1 MVLKPLGSM
10 SDESVKLQQ
19 RLREKNTNF
28 VDNIDMSD
36 LRKSIDDECKLA
48 SELAIK
54 QFSCKI

>member
-10 SDESVKLQQ
+10 SDEAVKLQQ

-36 LRKSIDDECKLA
+36 LRKSIDDEC
-48 SELAIK
+48 
-54 QFSCKI
+54 

>member
-36 LRKSIDDECKLA
+36 LRKSIDDEC
-48 SELAIK
+48 
-54 QFSCKI
+54 